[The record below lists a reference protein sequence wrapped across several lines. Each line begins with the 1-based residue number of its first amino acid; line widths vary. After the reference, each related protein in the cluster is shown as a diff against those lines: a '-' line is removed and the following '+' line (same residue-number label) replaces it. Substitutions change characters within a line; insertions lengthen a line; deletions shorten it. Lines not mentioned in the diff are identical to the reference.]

1 MVLPELQDPKVKAW
15 AESIL
20 EEQEGEIRA
29 MRALLT
35 RLGGLD
41 QGAYRAMA
49 QEMTAMVAELKQA
62 RNRERAFVELTLKH
76 HKGAVEMALEAL
88 LMAKDREVLDLA
100 KAIALAQTEEI
111 HRFRLWLLR

>member
-1 MVLPELQDPKVKAW
+1 MKVVLPELQDPKVKAW

-62 RNRERAFVELTLKH
+62 RNRERAFVELMLKH

-88 LMAKDREVLDLA
+88 LMGEVLDLA